1 MCARG
6 TCQVVARRPKPEAQ
20 LSASASTQGPKD
32 AHLINYQMSVYVCVG
47 LWLMVYLK
55 IAT

>member
-47 LWLMVYLK
+47 PWLMVYLK